1 MSYSPGRGAV
11 AQWRPIFRFTR
22 ATCWLH
28 NTLVRLWFTQT
39 LCSSVLI
46 GQYLLDKKRVDW
58 SVFSC
63 RENTDQSNT
72 DISDLF
78 GKEVVDS
85 KVASLKNMVGEKWRR
100 EGRGSKRVH
109 NYSIY
114 GLWKCT
120 RRNSRW
126 TIISTTWCPQLEPK
140 ERVLH
145 GIVIKVCVL
154 QTGQGILFCTFI
166 SI

>member
-114 GLWKCT
+114 GSVLDGT
-120 RRNSRW
+120 RGEQLY
-126 TIISTTWCPQLEPK
+126 PQLDVHNLNQKRGFYME
-140 ERVLH
+140 L
-145 GIVIKVCVL
+145 
-154 QTGQGILFCTFI
+154 
-166 SI
+166 